1 MTLERDARDD
11 RLVGAAAVEDEAQTL
26 AGARREVLGRAL
38 GKDERF
44 GNVGF
49 RVGEHI
55 ADVAD
60 LGDAALV
67 DDGHALTDLLD
78 DAHLVRDDDDRHA
91 ERLVDLLEQT
101 EDRLRGVR
109 VEGAGGL
116 VAQEVFRP
124 RRQGAGDGHALL
136 LTAGELRGIGLR
148 AVGQSDELEQL
159 LGARLR
165 LVALDARDLE
175 READVAQHR
184 ALLEQVEA
192 LEDHADVLP
201 RLEQIASAEL
211 RHVAPVDAHRAG
223 GRPFEEIDAAHERA
237 LAGTAQADDAE
248 DLPVLDAQVH
258 IPQRVDVAGRRG
270 VGLVEMFDFD
280 HGGFSLAE

>member
-1 MTLERDARDD
+1 M
-11 RLVGAAAVEDEAQTL
+11 
-26 AGARREVLGRAL
+26 
-38 GKDERF
+38 
-44 GNVGF
+44 
-49 RVGEHI
+49 
-55 ADVAD
+55 
-60 LGDAALV
+60 
-67 DDGHALTDLLD
+67 
-78 DAHLVRDDDDRHA
+78 RDDDDRHA
-91 ERLVDLLEQT
+91 ERLVDLLEQA

-109 VEGAGGL
+109 VKGAGGL

-124 RRQGAGDGHALL
+124 RRQGAGNGHALL
-136 LTAGELRGIGLR
+136 LTAGELRGVGLC
-148 AVGQSDELEQL
+148 AVGQTDEFEQFL
-159 LGARLR
+159 SARLR

-223 GRPFEEIDAAHERA
+223 GRPLEEVDAAHERA
-237 LAGTAQADDAE
+237 LSGAAQADNAE

-280 HGGFSLAE
+280 HDSFSPENDFFGNKRKKQRPEDSLSSGLCGYGLEFGSAVIGSEHKTSRIFEHDETCTCSRACTSS

>member
-1 MTLERDARDD
+1 M
-11 RLVGAAAVEDEAQTL
+11 
-26 AGARREVLGRAL
+26 
-38 GKDERF
+38 
-44 GNVGF
+44 
-49 RVGEHI
+49 GEHI

-67 DDGHALTDLLD
+67 DDGHALADLLD

-91 ERLVDLLEQT
+91 ERLVDLLEQA

-124 RRQGAGDGHALL
+124 RRQGACDGHALL
-136 LTAGELRGIGLR
+136 LTAGELRGIRFR

-159 LGARLR
+159 GGACLR

-201 RLEQIASAEL
+201 GLEQVAAAEL

-223 GRPFEEIDAAHERA
+223 GRPLEEVDAAHERA
-237 LAGTAQADDAE
+237 LAGAAQADDAE
-248 DLPVLDAQVH
+248 DLPVLDAEVDF
-258 IPQRVDVAGRRG
+258 PQCVNVAAR
-270 VGLVEMFDFD
+270 
-280 HGGFSLAE
+280 

>member
-1 MTLERDARDD
+1 M
-11 RLVGAAAVEDEAQTL
+11 VFGS
-26 AGARREVLGRAL
+26 RAL
-38 GKDERF
+38 VASSHRRYF
-44 GNVGF
+44 G
-49 RVGEHI
+49 RV
-55 ADVAD
+55 
-60 LGDAALV
+60 
-67 DDGHALTDLLD
+67 
-78 DAHLVRDDDDRHA
+78 
-91 ERLVDLLEQT
+91 
-101 EDRLRGVR
+101 
-109 VEGAGGL
+109 
-116 VAQEVFRP
+116 
-124 RRQGAGDGHALL
+124 
-136 LTAGELRGIGLR
+136 
-148 AVGQSDELEQL
+148 
-159 LGARLR
+159 AR
-165 LVALDARDLE
+165 ARDLE